1 MSDTPAARWI
11 ARSWALLAACS
22 ALYFLAD
29 NEADNDL
36 WVHLFT
42 GERIVRLVA
51 LPRVDDLSYTA
62 AGSAWVDH
70 EWLTQAAFATIYNG
84 LGSTGLWLCKLAV
97 ALVTAWLVWVPVPR
111 RSRSPWVRGP
121 VMVLV
126 LATLARGY
134 AIRPQIV
141 TYLGVAALLAGFD
154 RFYGPRSRPAA
165 AAIVALVAAGF
176 VLWVNAHGGF
186 IVGLGIVALF
196 AAAPGSAPAADPH
209 TDRAAT
215 ANEQGPPPLVL
226 RLGML
231 AGALGAMALNPYGVS
246 LVGYLLAEVNAP
258 HPLTEWQPVHFADPA
273 QLPFFIL
280 LGALLATLPFARTL
294 RRRPWWAALVAVA
307 ALTAL
312 RQQRHVPLFALCA
325 AAPLAEQADAA
336 LTALGGRLQLRLSS
350 AAIAAIAIGLAGL
363 AVVQIG
369 LLAERLWLAR
379 GRIVYAAA
387 DYPVGA
393 LRFARE
399 HGLRGNL
406 AVPLD
411 WGGYALWHAAP
422 AIKVSLD
429 GRFATVYPRTVVDD
443 NFAFYRG
450 DAARLLDA
458 YDTTLVLVPQG
469 ARTALDGRPG
479 WQLLYADRVAGL
491 FAKSATSDSAH
502 GDAPRG
508 WLPFP

>member
-1 MSDTPAARWI
+1 
-11 ARSWALLAACS
+11 
-22 ALYFLAD
+22 
-29 NEADNDL
+29 
-36 WVHLFT
+36 
-42 GERIVRLVA
+42 
-51 LPRVDDLSYTA
+51 
-62 AGSAWVDH
+62 
-70 EWLTQAAFATIYNG
+70 
-84 LGSTGLWLCKLAV
+84 
-97 ALVTAWLVWVPVPR
+97 
-111 RSRSPWVRGP
+111 
-121 VMVLV
+121 MVLV

-141 TYLGVAALLAGFD
+141 TYLGVAALLAGLD
-154 RFYGPRSRPAA
+154 RVYDPRSRPTA

-196 AAAPGSAPAADPH
+196 AAAPGSARADSP
-209 TDRAAT
+209 AT
-215 ANEQGPPPLVL
+215 ATRADAANGEHGPPSLAL

-231 AGALGAMALNPYGVS
+231 AAALSAVALNPYGVS

-258 HPLTEWQPVHFADPA
+258 HPLTEWQPVQVTDPA

-336 LTALGGRLQLRLSS
+336 RAMLGRRLQVRLSS

-369 LLAERLWLAR
+369 LLAERLWRAR

-479 WQLLYADRVAGL
+479 WQLLYADRVASL
-491 FAKSATSDSAH
+491 FAKSATSDGAH
-502 GDAPRG
+502 GEAPRG